1 MERIDCKKAFLRRGS
16 IWYRHVLRAKTDKNV
31 SNIRKQFMMYFSVFS
46 LLSSDDIKICKVGN
60 TELLIQFDSIFT
72 IQMSNTV
79 SYSCKHQVLKK
90 TEFEPLSANKSTLAA
105 RKQLIL

>member
-1 MERIDCKKAFLRRGS
+1 
-16 IWYRHVLRAKTDKNV
+16 
-31 SNIRKQFMMYFSVFS
+31 MMYFSVFS
-46 LLSSDDIKICKVGN
+46 SDDIKMCKVGN

>member
-1 MERIDCKKAFLRRGS
+1 M
-16 IWYRHVLRAKTDKNV
+16 AK
-31 SNIRKQFMMYFSVFS
+31 
-46 LLSSDDIKICKVGN
+46 GEN
-60 TELLIQFDSIFT
+60 TEFTIQFDSIFT

-79 SYSCKHQVLKK
+79 SYSCKHQALKK